1 MKTLW
6 FDPMRP
12 LGALGTEPRKRRSP
26 KGQNSPEAVL
36 GNPSF
41 SAKTKKRAY
50 WGPFLVLMGWVVS
63 SSPTVAYSSSV
74 MASFPKIRIIKTRL

>member
-50 WGPFLVLMGWVVS
+50 WGPFLVLMGGVDEPFGSTNSAHGRVWTR
-63 SSPTVAYSSSV
+63 SP
-74 MASFPKIRIIKTRL
+74 